1 MERPAADFEAGLPVD
16 GGSLAMVGNR
26 GEPWTRWNAGC
37 VCNFVARMC
46 KLSAGVSTNAQEQ

>member
-26 GEPWTRWNAGC
+26 KD
-37 VCNFVARMC
+37 V
-46 KLSAGVSTNAQEQ
+46 